1 MVGNSESESL
11 AHEEGNETSPLVQ
24 NNTDEAQPDLSHV
37 DSIASDT
44 SANDILD
51 GESDE
56 DMFAR
61 YLDDTSDFDMPNR
74 GDLREG
80 TIVEVRP
87 SELLVN
93 IGVKRDGV
101 VPQADLNRLEQD
113 FVKNLSVGDTV
124 TVTVSRVSD
133 DDGSFILSIAEALQ
147 AQDWIDAEK
156 LLNNGEHSVHPVIGF
171 NKGGLTVEFNHLRGF
186 VPASHLMDM
195 PRNMTEDQRRE
206 ELEKRIGSELR
217 LKVIEVER
225 RRRRL
230 VMSEMLAEREFR
242 AKAKEEIFERLSV
255 GDVVDGV
262 VRGLRPFG
270 AFIDI
275 GGADGLLHVSEI
287 DWGPVA
293 HPQNILQRGDKLEVQ
308 VIRLDP
314 EKQQIALSRKR
325 LLPNPWD
332 GVEERYRL
340 GDIVTAKITRVV
352 EFGAFAQL
360 EAGVEGLIHISEL
373 ADISIAE
380 PLKTVS
386 AGDDVDV
393 KILRVDA
400 RRQRIGLSHRQAIGA
415 MPVNDDSDDISSAS
429 AADLMSSATAMVEE
443 STNGEMTPPDTP
455 DEPLTEAGADLNME
469 IVDELDGGQAD
480 RPAEGTAA
488 SVDEGSGEDT

>member
-11 AHEEGNETSPLVQ
+11 AHEEGNEKSPLVQ
-24 NNTDEAQPDLSHV
+24 S
-37 DSIASDT
+37 SSDNIST
-44 SANDILD
+44 
-51 GESDE
+51 GETDE

-61 YLDDTSDFDMPNR
+61 YLDDTSDFDMPSR

-101 VPQADLNRLEQD
+101 VPQADLNRLDHD
-113 FVKNLSVGDTV
+113 FVKNLTVGDTV

-133 DDGSFILSIAEALQ
+133 DDGSFTLSIAEALQ

-156 LLNNGEHSVHPVIGF
+156 LLNNGEHTKHPVIGF

-206 ELEKRIGSELR
+206 ELENRIGSELR

-255 GDVVDGV
+255 GDTVAGV

-270 AFIDI
+270 AFVDI

-293 HPQNILQRGDKLEVQ
+293 HPQNILQRGDKLDVQ

-332 GVEERYRL
+332 GVEERYQL
-340 GDIVTAKITRVV
+340 GDIVKVTITRVV
-352 EFGAFAQL
+352 DFGAFAQL
-360 EAGVEGLIHISEL
+360 EPGVEGLIHISEL

-386 AGDDVDV
+386 TGDEVHV

-400 RRQRIGLSHRQAIGA
+400 RRQRIGLSRRQAIGA
-415 MPVNDDSDDISSAS
+415 MPVEDDDNTSQAS
-429 AADLMSSATAMVEE
+429 AADLISSATAMIEE
-443 STNGEMTPPDTP
+443 SASAEEATTDTNDTSTS
-455 DEPLTEAGADLNME
+455 DAGTDDLNME
-469 IVDELDGGQAD
+469 IVDELDGGEAD
-480 RPAEGTAA
+480 
-488 SVDEGSGEDT
+488 

>member
-1 MVGNSESESL
+1 MVGNSEFESAL
-11 AHEEGNETSPLVQ
+11 QDDNHDSAAVGNDAADSAVVEAEPSGET
-24 NNTDEAQPDLSHV
+24 DAE
-37 DSIASDT
+37 
-44 SANDILD
+44 
-51 GESDE
+51 
-56 DMFAR
+56 MFAR
-61 YLDDTSDFDMPNR
+61 YLGDSSDFDMPNR

-80 TIVEVRP
+80 TIVEVRS

-101 VPQADLNRLEQD
+101 IPQTDLNRLDQE
-113 FVKNLSVGDTV
+113 FVKNLTVGDTV
-124 TVTVSRVSD
+124 TVTVSKISD
-133 DDGSFILSIAEALQ
+133 DDGSFTLSIAEALQ
-147 AQDWIDAEK
+147 AQDWIDAEA
-156 LLNNGEHSVHPVIGF
+156 LLNNSETTMHPVIGF

-195 PRNMTEDQRRE
+195 PRNMTEDQRRV
-206 ELEKRIGSELR
+206 ELEKRIGKELR

-230 VMSEMLAEREFR
+230 VMSEMLAEREYR

-255 GDVVDGV
+255 GDVVDGE

-270 AFIDI
+270 AFVDI

-293 HPQNILQRGDKLEVQ
+293 HPQNILSRGDKLEVQ

-332 GVEERYRL
+332 GVEDRYQL
-340 GDIVTAKITRVV
+340 GDIIKATITRVV

-360 EAGVEGLIHISEL
+360 EPGVEGLIHISEL

-380 PLKTVS
+380 PLKTVK
-386 AGDDVDV
+386 AGDKLDV

-415 MPVNDDSDDISSAS
+415 MPVDTPSDEDEGMATAELISSAE
-429 AADLMSSATAMVEE
+429 AMVEE
-443 STNGEMTPPDTP
+443 SAAQDGA
-455 DEPLTEAGADLNME
+455 DESSAADESADNAAAAEAPADLNME
-469 IVDELDGGQAD
+469 IVDEIDGG
-480 RPAEGTAA
+480 EA
-488 SVDEGSGEDT
+488 S